1 LNKENKK
8 LLEKSILLQKHFRY
22 HLSEDFSSKRKL
34 LIALHGYGQL
44 ALYFARKFKELPKD
58 YALLVPEGMHRF
70 YLEGSS
76 GRVGASWMTKE
87 WREQDIAENTRYL
100 LQITAEI
107 RSSNPTAQLTLLG
120 FSQGGATAARLYQAD
135 PALFSQLIL
144 WASVF
149 PPDIAMQQFPQ
160 GNKMDFV
167 IGSNDPY
174 FAAESKAKIQEEYLA
189 LGFDIHTFEGVHDLD
204 LQMLLALL
212 NQL

>member
-1 LNKENKK
+1 MKERQFEFVQNRRYYQNEIVGKK
-8 LLEKSILLQKHFRY
+8 RIIL
-22 HLSEDFSSKRKL
+22 
-34 LIALHGYGQL
+34 ALHGYGQL
-44 ALYFARKFKELPKD
+44 AQYFYRKFNSLTND
-58 YALLVPEGMHRF
+58 YGLVIPEGPHRF

-87 WREQDIAENTRYL
+87 WREQDISENTRYL

-204 LQMLLALL
+204 LQTLLALL

>member
-1 LNKENKK
+1 MKERQFEFVQNRRYYQNEIVGKK
-8 LLEKSILLQKHFRY
+8 RIIL
-22 HLSEDFSSKRKL
+22 
-34 LIALHGYGQL
+34 ALHGYGQL
-44 ALYFARKFKELPKD
+44 AQYFYRKFHSLIND
-58 YALLVPEGMHRF
+58 YGLVIPEGPHRF

-204 LQMLLALL
+204 LQTLLALL

>member
-1 LNKENKK
+1 MKERQFEFVQNRRYYQNEIVGKK
-8 LLEKSILLQKHFRY
+8 RIIL
-22 HLSEDFSSKRKL
+22 
-34 LIALHGYGQL
+34 ALHGYGQL
-44 ALYFARKFKELPKD
+44 AQYFYRKFNSLTND
-58 YALLVPEGMHRF
+58 YGLVIPEGPHRF

-87 WREQDIAENTRYL
+87 WREQDISENTRYL

-107 RSSNPTAQLTLLG
+107 RRSNPTAQLTLLG

-149 PPDIAMQQFPQ
+149 PPDIAMQQFPK

-204 LQMLLALL
+204 LQTLLALL

>member
-1 LNKENKK
+1 MKERQFEFVQNRRYYQNEIVGKK
-8 LLEKSILLQKHFRY
+8 RIIL
-22 HLSEDFSSKRKL
+22 
-34 LIALHGYGQL
+34 ALHGYGQL
-44 ALYFARKFKELPKD
+44 AQYFYRKFNSLTND
-58 YALLVPEGMHRF
+58 YGLVIPEGPHRF

-76 GRVGASWMTKE
+76 GRVGASWMTRE
-87 WREQDIAENTRYL
+87 WREQDISENTRYL

-149 PPDIAMQQFPQ
+149 PPDIAMQQFPK

-204 LQMLLALL
+204 LQTLLALL

>member
-1 LNKENKK
+1 MKERQFEFVQNRRYYQNEIVGKK
-8 LLEKSILLQKHFRY
+8 RIIL
-22 HLSEDFSSKRKL
+22 
-34 LIALHGYGQL
+34 ALHGYGQL
-44 ALYFARKFKELPKD
+44 AQYFYRKFNSLTND
-58 YALLVPEGMHRF
+58 YGLVIPEGPHRF

-87 WREQDIAENTRYL
+87 WREQDISENTRYL

-149 PPDIAMQQFPQ
+149 PPDIAKQQFPQ

-204 LQMLLALL
+204 LQTLLALL
-212 NQL
+212 NPL

>member
-1 LNKENKK
+1 MKERQFEFVQNRRYYQNEIVGKK
-8 LLEKSILLQKHFRY
+8 HIIL
-22 HLSEDFSSKRKL
+22 
-34 LIALHGYGQL
+34 ALHGYGQL
-44 ALYFARKFKELPKD
+44 AQYFYRKFNSLTND
-58 YALLVPEGMHRF
+58 YGLVIPEGPHRF

>member
-1 LNKENKK
+1 MKERQFEFVQNRRYYQNEIVGKK
-8 LLEKSILLQKHFRY
+8 RIIL
-22 HLSEDFSSKRKL
+22 
-34 LIALHGYGQL
+34 ALHGYGQL
-44 ALYFARKFKELPKD
+44 AQYFYRKFNSLTND
-58 YALLVPEGMHRF
+58 YGLVIPEGPHRF

-87 WREQDIAENTRYL
+87 WREQDISENTRYL

-174 FAAESKAKIQEEYLA
+174 FAAENKAKIQEEYLA

-204 LQMLLALL
+204 LQTLLALL